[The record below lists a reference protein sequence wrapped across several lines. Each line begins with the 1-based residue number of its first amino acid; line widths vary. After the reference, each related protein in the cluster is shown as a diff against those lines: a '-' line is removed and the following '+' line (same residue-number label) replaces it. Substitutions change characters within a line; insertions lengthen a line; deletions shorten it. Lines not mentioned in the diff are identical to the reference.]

1 MAGTANRVAGRLHHA
16 EKKVSHRAARH
27 RDAAPVRAAGLLAEL
42 ADQPQLIAAALATV
56 GAGVVMRRADLM
68 RGGSRMLAA
77 HLAATALKS
86 AIKHSVDR
94 SRPTHELNGNPAM
107 LRRGSSDDHQLN
119 SFPSGH
125 TAGAVAAARAV
136 SRDIKGVGLPATL
149 AAGAVAAVQPATG
162 SHHVSDVV
170 VGGLIGWLSE
180 ALVSAAFDRIEPL
193 IEQRLGQA
201 RLAPDRPSS
210 SRPPTKR

>member
-1 MAGTANRVAGRLHHA
+1 MAKKANKAAATLHRV
-16 EKKVSHRAARH
+16 EKKMSHRAARH
-27 RDAAPVRAAGLLAEL
+27 RDAMPVRAAGLLAEL

-56 GAGVVMRRADLM
+56 GAGVAMRRGDLV
-68 RGGSRMLAA
+68 RGGARMLAA
-77 HLAATALKS
+77 HLAATALKA
-86 AIKHSVDR
+86 AIKHRVDR
-94 SRPTHELNGNPAM
+94 SRPAHEMNGNPGT

-136 SRDIKGVGLPATL
+136 SRDIKGAGLPATL

-162 SHHVSDVV
+162 SHHLSDVV
-170 VGGLIGWLSE
+170 AGGLIGWVSE

-193 IEQRLGQA
+193 IEQRLERA
-201 RLAPDRPSS
+201 RGTA
-210 SRPPTKR
+210 